1 MFWENGNLK
10 KFLILQETEL
20 SELEKWKEPT
30 LKMFLILWGKKCSSS
45 KLKKTPVFLGEPISA
60 FHHCF
65 LSCFHFTT
73 DFYYYFWVFSLL
85 IAFVNFIN
93 FRVFHHCLGGFIL
106 LLIFTIV
113 FRVFSFYKLSFPWLV
128 FCVDVP
134 WVLWI
139 GESIFYSQVFFSLH
153 SFPTFGTTCFY
164 QDFSASRQFFL
175 EGCRVSHWVL
185 KHRPGQFVCLNH
197 TVFSKKYWSAGS
209 TYVLRLYKTLYQT
222 FLVSNPLFN
231 S

>member
-45 KLKKTPVFLGEPISA
+45 KLKKAPVFLGEPISA

-139 GESIFYSQVFFSLH
+139 GESIFLLS
-153 SFPTFGTTCFY
+153 GI
-164 QDFSASRQFFL
+164 FFL
-175 EGCRVSHWVL
+175 TLLPNIWHNLLLSRLFCKQTVL
-185 KHRPGQFVCLNH
+185 PRRLQGLPLSFETQTWSICLFESYS
-197 TVFSKKYWSAGS
+197 V
-209 TYVLRLYKTLYQT
+209 
-222 FLVSNPLFN
+222 
-231 S
+231 